1 MIDTP
6 LLFSDN
12 IVKVNPVPLPPAIDI
27 SLKDKSEDNNTIVYG
42 SIKTSSNWISI
53 TDTKTDEFNALKQY
67 LNPPSYTAT
76 FPITGEQLRE
86 IYCID
91 SDGNPLKKCKS
102 PSLEKC
108 TEIANLINKYSDQ
121 FEITDALKMSHF
133 IGQIG
138 AESNG
143 GQLENSYSAAG
154 MLINNLTRT
163 AQKNSSGDYVLKYCD
178 LFEGYDKT
186 SDGCPFPNCDK
197 GIIIPSSDIDIIRGV
212 AYATKNYMINNSG
225 LKAKD
230 KYTNNNPNNLDFFD
244 YVYACRSTLQNCN
257 IASTDGSRFR
267 GRGSLQLTGYYNYKK
282 FQDNFKI
289 VFGAD
294 SKDFV
299 CGSPCN
305 TTTYREKNQPNCDKN
320 LNEITTLEGGMQA
333 ALVYW
338 KVKDINSKI
347 INVSDGN
354 IEDITAA
361 VNGNQNGI
369 STRKRFTKKAYRIL
383 NN

>member
-1 MIDTP
+1 MKDTH

-27 SLKDKSEDNNTIVYG
+27 SLKDKSEDNNTIIYG

-178 LFEGYDKT
+178 LFEGYNKT

-197 GIIIPSSDIDIIRGV
+197 SIIIPNSEIEIIEKV
-212 AYATKNYMINNSG
+212 AYASKDYMKNRSG
-225 LKAKD
+225 LSAKSM
-230 KYTNNNPNNLDFFD
+230 YTDNNPNNTDFFD
-244 YVYACRSTLQNCN
+244 YVYACRKFLQNCN
-257 IASTDGSRFR
+257 ISSHDGSRFR
-267 GRGSLQLTGYYNYKK
+267 GRGALQLTGYSNYKI
-282 FQDNFKI
+282 FQDNFKTI
-289 VFGAD
+289 FGNN

-305 TTTYREKNQPNCDKN
+305 ITYDKANQTTCDKN
-320 LNEITTLEGGMQA
+320 LEYITTLEGGMQA

-338 KVKDINSKI
+338 NKNSV
-347 INVSDGN
+347 NVDATDVSDA
-354 IEDITAA
+354 IIKKVTKD
-361 VNGNQNGI
+361 VNGNLNGI
-369 STRKRFTKKAYRIL
+369 VARTKYTKKAYKLL
-383 NN
+383 NK

>member
-1 MIDTP
+1 MKDTH

-27 SLKDKSEDNNTIVYG
+27 SLKDKSEDNNTIIYG

-67 LNPPSYTAT
+67 LNPPFYTAT
-76 FPITGEQLRE
+76 FEITGEQLRE

-154 MLINNLTRT
+154 ISFH
-163 AQKNSSGDYVLKYCD
+163 Q
-178 LFEGYDKT
+178 
-186 SDGCPFPNCDK
+186 
-197 GIIIPSSDIDIIRGV
+197 
-212 AYATKNYMINNSG
+212 G
-225 LKAKD
+225 L
-230 KYTNNNPNNLDFFD
+230 
-244 YVYACRSTLQNCN
+244 RHETL
-257 IASTDGSRFR
+257 
-267 GRGSLQLTGYYNYKK
+267 
-282 FQDNFKI
+282 
-289 VFGAD
+289 
-294 SKDFV
+294 
-299 CGSPCN
+299 
-305 TTTYREKNQPNCDKN
+305 
-320 LNEITTLEGGMQA
+320 M
-333 ALVYW
+333 ALV
-338 KVKDINSKI
+338 
-347 INVSDGN
+347 
-354 IEDITAA
+354 
-361 VNGNQNGI
+361 
-369 STRKRFTKKAYRIL
+369 
-383 NN
+383 